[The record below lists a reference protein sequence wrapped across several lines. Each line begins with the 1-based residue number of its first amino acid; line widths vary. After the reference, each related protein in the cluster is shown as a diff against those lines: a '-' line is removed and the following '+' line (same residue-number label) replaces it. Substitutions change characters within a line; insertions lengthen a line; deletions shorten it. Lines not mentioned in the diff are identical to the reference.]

1 MKRIL
6 AAVVALGL
14 SAAALVG
21 VPAQAAGKT
30 LTLGVISGL
39 SDWQASSSQYAN
51 LGPFYQAVYSP
62 LLVQAPDGR
71 TLKPGL
77 ATAWKYDK
85 TNTVL
90 TLTLRKGVKFTN
102 GEAFNAAAAKKNLE
116 YYAIGAASDATTKS
130 AAVKSIV
137 AKNAET
143 LVINLKS
150 PSATFLTY
158 LSSTYALQQA
168 PSTIGTAEAK
178 ATPVG
183 SGPYILDKSKTV
195 AGATYVFTANPT
207 YWDKANR
214 KFDNLTLKV
223 IANPT
228 AAVNAVKAGDVD
240 AIPITDYSSAD
251 SLKAAGLTLGKQYLN
266 WIGITFVDKA
276 GRMNS
281 PMKNLKV
288 RQAINFAI
296 DRDAALKVFASGYGQ
311 TTQQVFATYNAGYDK
326 TLNST
331 YTYNVARAKTL
342 MAEAGYPNGFTV
354 EMPLATVSP
363 AAQGAFIAD
372 QLAAIGITVKYTTH
386 ATIPDFFAAMW
397 APKYPLYRMT
407 LERNSSDLVL
417 IDFLLDR
424 NAAWNPSGYGD
435 ATSDKLIATARTTSG
450 AKQTAALKA
459 LNKYITQ
466 QAWFAPLASPEVLFA
481 YDAKKIKVTI
491 HNGNSMPYLGDIAP
505 K

>member
-14 SAAALVG
+14 SVAALAG
-21 VPAQAAGKT
+21 APAQAAGKT

-39 SDWQASSSQYAN
+39 NDWQASSSQYAN

-62 LLVQAPDGR
+62 LLVQAADGR

-102 GEAFNAAAAKKNLE
+102 GEAFNAAAAKKNLD
-116 YYAIGAASDATTKS
+116 YYAKGAASDAATKT
-130 AAVKSIV
+130 AAVSSIST
-137 AKNAET
+137 KGTDT
-143 LVINLKS
+143 LIIKLKS
-150 PSATFLTY
+150 PSSTFLTY
-158 LSSTYALQQA
+158 LSSTYSLQQA
-168 PSTIGTAEAK
+168 PSTIGTDEAK

-195 AGATYVFTANPT
+195 AGATYTFNPNPN

-214 KFDNLTLKV
+214 KFDNLVIKV

-240 AIPITDYSSAD
+240 AIPITDYSAAD
-251 SLKAAGLTLGKQYLN
+251 SLKAAGLTLGTQYLN
-266 WIGITFVDKA
+266 WVGITFVDKG
-276 GRMNS
+276 GRMGS

-288 RQAINFAI
+288 RQAINYAI
-296 DRDAALKVFASGYGQ
+296 DRDAALKVFANGYGK
-311 TTQQVFATYNAGYDK
+311 TTQQVFADYNLGYNK
-326 TLNST
+326 SIEST
-331 YTYNVARAKTL
+331 YTYNVGKAKSL
-342 MAEAGYPNGFTV
+342 MAEAGYANGFTV
-354 EMPLATVSP
+354 EMPLASVSP

-386 ATIPDFFAAMW
+386 ATVPDFFAAMW
-397 APKYPLYRMT
+397 VPKYPLYRMT

-424 NAAWNPSGYGD
+424 NASWNPSGYGD
-435 ATSDKLIATARTTSG
+435 AQSDKLIAAARAASP
-450 AKQTAALKA
+450 AKQKAAFQA
-459 LNKYITQ
+459 LNNYITQ
-466 QAWFAPLASPEVLFA
+466 QAWFAPLVAPQVLFA
-481 YDAKKIKVTI
+481 YNAKKINVKI
-491 HNGNSMPYLGDIAP
+491 HAGNSMPYLGDMSP